1 MWHGCGTRVDTFGM
15 WRRVITGI
23 MDFIIW
29 ISPLLMPV
37 LLIVGLFAIFA
48 ITSGIIYFLLVLFD

>member
-1 MWHGCGTRVDTFGM
+1 M
-15 WRRVITGI
+15 WRRVVTGI

-37 LLIVGLFAIFA
+37 VLVLGLFAIFA
-48 ITSGIIYFLLVLFD
+48 IGSGILYLLVVMFDNF